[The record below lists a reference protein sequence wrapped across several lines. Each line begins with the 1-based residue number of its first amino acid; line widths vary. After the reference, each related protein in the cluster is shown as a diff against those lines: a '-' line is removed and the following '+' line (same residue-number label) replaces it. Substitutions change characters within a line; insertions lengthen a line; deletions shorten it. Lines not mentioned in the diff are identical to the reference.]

1 MNLIARGLITA
12 AGTPQASGKALVMIS
27 GKATVIVAFS
37 LCVVD
42 SQRSPMGYNVRPV
55 LTGCTD

>member
-12 AGTPQASGKALVMIS
+12 AGTPQASGKALVMLS
-27 GKATVIVAFS
+27 AKASVIVAFS

-42 SQRSPMGYNVRPV
+42 SKRSPRGYNVRAV
-55 LTGCTD
+55 MTGCTG